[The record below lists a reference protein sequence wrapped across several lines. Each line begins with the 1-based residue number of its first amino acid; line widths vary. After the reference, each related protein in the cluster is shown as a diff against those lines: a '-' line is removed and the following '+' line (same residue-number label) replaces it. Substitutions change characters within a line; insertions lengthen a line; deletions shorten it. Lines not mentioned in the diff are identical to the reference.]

1 MPNASSRPKWNPW
14 IALGGA
20 AVLVALAFG
29 LLAGGGADAAPVK
42 TFGLYGP
49 PEPPPISNLTVKPLA
64 PKRGKGFKATFT
76 AGGPIK
82 YRLYVLDKI
91 DNRYILIHRKDA
103 NGTTTTPRIGKRI
116 PPGQY
121 ELYAGRLSTE
131 KGRDGR
137 DLYFDEL
144 QQDLVIRK

>member
-1 MPNASSRPKWNPW
+1 MPNASSRPRFNPL

-20 AVLVALAFG
+20 AVLIALAFG

-42 TFGLYGP
+42 TFGLSGP
-49 PEPPPISNLTVKPLA
+49 PEPPAITGLTVKPLA
-64 PKRGKGFKATFT
+64 PKRGRGFKATFT
-76 AGGPIK
+76 AAGPVK

-103 NGTTTTPRIGKRI
+103 NGKTTTPTIGKRI

-121 ELYAGRLSTE
+121 ELFAGRLSSE